1 MISGSKAGP
10 RPGYTEKAPRGRP
23 RPDYSSPGQRPL
35 PPCTVIAV
43 GNQPPGI
50 RDARASTL

>member
-1 MISGSKAGP
+1 MISGSKAGS
-10 RPGYTEKAPRGRP
+10 RAGYTEEAPRDRP
-23 RPDYSSPGQRPL
+23 RPVYSSPGQRPR
-35 PPCTVIAV
+35 PPCTVNAV